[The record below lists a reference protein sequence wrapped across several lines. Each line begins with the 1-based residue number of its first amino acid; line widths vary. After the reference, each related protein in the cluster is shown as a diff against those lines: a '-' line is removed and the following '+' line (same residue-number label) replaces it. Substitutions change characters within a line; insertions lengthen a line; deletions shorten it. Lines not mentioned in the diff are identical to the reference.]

1 MERLEGKAAA
11 DSTRFQE
18 RCEHFS
24 CEPQGVGIWEEAR
37 GFREALGKGI
47 ACMFPS
53 LFKVIKG
60 SEGKN

>member
-1 MERLEGKAAA
+1 MERLEGKKQTAPGFKKDVNTLAVNLK
-11 DSTRFQE
+11 
-18 RCEHFS
+18 
-24 CEPQGVGIWEEAR
+24 GVGIWEEAR